1 MRLFEEGRRQKAE
14 GRRQKEKWL
23 MDSLQHATL
32 PPITRTNFKQHSW
45 ALHKMRDDFNSFVEW
60 ASCPFLIFSS
70 TGFQL

>member
-1 MRLFEEGRRQKAE
+1 
-14 GRRQKEKWL
+14 